1 MEARS
6 MDTVQTEAVVIEVP
20 QVGALGADLTQV
32 TPEAPLVVFAHGSG
46 SSRRSPRNRAV
57 AERLQDE
64 GISTLLLDL
73 LTPAED
79 EAETRGAR
87 LRFDVEHLSG
97 RLIAAVDWLER
108 RPDLHP
114 RSLGYF
120 GASTGAAAALIA
132 AAEQPDSIGAVVSRG
147 GRPDLA
153 GPALSL
159 VTAPTL
165 LIVGSRDPEVR
176 TLNEHALDQLS
187 AVKQLEI
194 VPGASHL
201 FAEPG
206 TLRQA
211 ADLAATWFGRYLS
224 R

>member
-1 MEARS
+1 MN
-6 MDTVQTEAVVIEVP
+6 TVQTEAVVIEVP
-20 QVGALGADLTQV
+20 QVGSLGADLIPV
-32 TPEAPLVVFAHGSG
+32 TPDAPLVVFAHGSG

-57 AERLQDE
+57 AERLHQE

-79 EAETRGAR
+79 EAETHGAL
-87 LRFDVEHLSG
+87 LRFDVEHLSS
-97 RLIAAVDWLER
+97 RLIAAVDWLEQR
-108 RPDLHP
+108 SAPRP

-132 AAEQPDSIGAVVSRG
+132 AAEQPDTIQAVVSRG

-153 GPALSL
+153 GPALPR

-176 TLNEHALDQLS
+176 TLNEHALNQLT

-206 TLRQA
+206 TLKQA
-211 ADLAATWFGRYLS
+211 ADLAATWFSRYLEH
-224 R
+224 